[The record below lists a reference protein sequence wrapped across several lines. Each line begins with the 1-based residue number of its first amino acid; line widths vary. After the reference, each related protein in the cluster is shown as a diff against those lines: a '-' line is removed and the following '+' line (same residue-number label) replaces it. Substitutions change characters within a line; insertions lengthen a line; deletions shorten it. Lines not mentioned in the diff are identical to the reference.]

1 MIAAMPSTPHI
12 DRPAHPPPNR
22 RLWTSPAIS
31 DYFSASGDD
40 GSSWT
45 FSPESSLLKTA
56 ASFSDAPRATSPD
69 SFGGRTLQNSAHDSQ
84 LSRSSQNQRH
94 LLQRLNSVGRS
105 ILSGDLNDEHCERL
119 GLDIDRI
126 ESTIAAPESQSREP
140 AENEVSGLF
149 NDDETEASTIITRP
163 GESSSREA
171 MELVRRV
178 TKAAT
183 ELKQRFLEIKV
194 STDC

>member
-1 MIAAMPSTPHI
+1 MPDVPSTPHI
-12 DRPAHPPPNR
+12 ARPAHPPPNR

-45 FSPESSLLKTA
+45 FSPEAPPVLKTA
-56 ASFSDAPRATSPD
+56 TTFSDAPRASSPD
-69 SFGGRTLQNSAHDSQ
+69 SYGGRTLQNSVQELQ

-119 GLDIDRI
+119 GLDIDRL

-149 NDDETEASTIITRP
+149 NDDETEASTILRS
-163 GESSSREA
+163 GALDNHEA
-171 MELVRRV
+171 GELVRRV

-194 STDC
+194 GTIPS